1 MSKYHVT
8 IEDCIDQDEL
18 QHNTGY
24 DEIDLNRVSSNQ
36 SSNSE
41 ESTSSRRQ
49 AWEHIDALE
58 EQARSEKMQNQS
70 TARENATKTARI
82 VREAQQSSGY

>member
-49 AWEHIDALE
+49 AWVL
-58 EQARSEKMQNQS
+58 K
-70 TARENATKTARI
+70 K
-82 VREAQQSSGY
+82 